1 MAHETVMAAQ
11 TEIEPSIPPRRTQK
25 KPSYVAVAILA
36 ILLVAGAI
44 IAFVVRLG
52 ERRALA
58 KETEVLAVP
67 SVIVIQPK
75 PEAPQQELILPST
88 LQAYTESPIYAR
100 TNGYLARW
108 RKDMGSRVQKGELLA
123 DIETPE
129 IDQELMQARAAR
141 TQAEAQLNLAK
152 SSAERWETLR
162 KMDAVAQ
169 QETDE
174 RSSSYTQGQA
184 ALASATANVHR
195 LEQLESFKHVYAPF
209 SGIITKRNTDIG
221 ALINAGN
228 SGTNQ
233 ELFVVAQIDPIR
245 VYVDVP
251 ENYAPA
257 IRPGLKASIELPAFP
272 GQHFFGSIVRTS
284 DSIDLVTRT
293 LRTEI
298 DVPNRD
304 GRLFPGSYAQV
315 HFGVNVAAVRMLV
328 PVNALLF
335 RAEGP
340 RAAIVGGDG
349 KVHLKPVIIGRDYG
363 TDIEIL
369 GGLDPSESIVLN
381 PSDSLEEGQ
390 TVHVTKEGDHS

>member
-1 MAHETVMAAQ
+1 MTHETVTAPQ
-11 TEIEPSIPPRRTQK
+11 TEMEPSSLSPKRRTR
-25 KPSYVAVAILA
+25 PSYAAVVIIA
-36 ILLVAGAI
+36 ILLVAGAAI
-44 IAFVVRLG
+44 GFVLRTG

-75 PEAPQQELILPST
+75 PETSQQDLILPST

-100 TNGYLARW
+100 TNGYLASW
-108 RKDMGSRVQKGELLA
+108 RKDIGSRVRKGELLA

-141 TQAEAQLNLAK
+141 AQAEAQLSLAK

-162 KMDAVAQ
+162 TMDAVAQ

-184 ALASATANVHR
+184 ALASATANVRR
-195 LEQLESFKHVYAPF
+195 LEQLESFKHIYAPF

-221 ALINAGN
+221 ALINAG

-233 ELFVVAQIDPIR
+233 GLFVVAQIDPIR

-284 DSIDLVTRT
+284 DSIDLATRT

-298 DVPNRD
+298 DVPNHD

-315 HFGVNVAAVRMLV
+315 HFGVNVAAARMLV

-340 RAAIVGGDG
+340 RAAIVGADG

-363 TDIEIL
+363 TEVEIL
-369 GGLDPSESIVLN
+369 GGLEPSESIVLN

-390 TVHVTKEGDHS
+390 TVRVTKEGDHS